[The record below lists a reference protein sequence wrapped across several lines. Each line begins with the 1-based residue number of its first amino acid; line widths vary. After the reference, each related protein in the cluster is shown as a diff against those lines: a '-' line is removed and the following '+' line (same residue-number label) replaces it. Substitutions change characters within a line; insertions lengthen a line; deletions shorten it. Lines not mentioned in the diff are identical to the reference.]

1 MSKWLKDGEVLEA
14 QGSGEA
20 VPVSPRTRG
29 LPAGSPR
36 PGWGHS
42 PLASPREAAA
52 GSQQAQTMGK
62 AKELFLL
69 CDKEGKGFITKRDMQ
84 TLQRELPLSPEQL
97 DTVFESLDRESN
109 GFLTPVEFNTG
120 LGELVGQEDTTEL
133 SRGEAEEDTDQV
145 DWSQEDAAIRF
156 VNTLMEL
163 GADKLFKDQQEL
175 CSMWCELQRDRPEL
189 LSVLES
195 VLIHTVSHL
204 KDSIRERDSL
214 EQALR
219 RRESEHDQVVRSI
232 YEEMENQL
240 REERQKYQAQDS
252 IRQMQRGKQ
261 LEEELKMREQELETT
276 LTKQKELETRI
287 RQLSSEQVNV
297 KEQNQR
303 LRSINI
309 QLQEQVES
317 SREQLQAALGQLSL
331 LQLNAAQ
338 EQVTTQRNV
347 MKVSRNIQKEK
358 DSLFRQL
365 ELLRDMNKRLR
376 DEKDAQHSQK
386 RSRLVD
392 PQRVFK
398 VVFLG
403 NSGVG
408 KSSFIQHYCTGCFC
422 SKMSATVGI
431 DFQMKTLTLDS
442 TSITLQ
448 LWDTAGQ
455 ERFRSITEQYYRKA
469 DSVLAMYDV
478 THSPSFTAVRGWM
491 DSVKEKMCEGAVL
504 MLLGNKLD
512 LVDAH
517 GREVAT
523 GEGQRLAEIDDIKCC
538 FVVYAAAPSFVL
550 RMQCQERMQHGGAD
564 DSPGKVAGGAVLAV
578 GVWTLVEK
586 SDYISLLNSS
596 FYSASAYILIAAG
609 VIVIV
614 TGIIGCCAT
623 LKEMK
628 SLLVVY
634 LILLL
639 FIFLLEIIAG
649 VLAYINYQELDEELR
664 QNLKVTMQ
672 QKYQQP
678 GEESVTQAV
687 DKLQQEFKCCGSNNF
702 SDWTESVWIQAADNK
717 RLVPD
722 SCCKTPSDLCG
733 HRDHPSNIY
742 KVEGGCIMKLE
753 DFILSQLY
761 ILGAVGIGIAFL
773 QGKPIEFVGVDE
785 STARWVQDFN
795 VKPYATPAKLE
806 SIDGARYQALLIPDC
821 PGALNDLAHSGS
833 LHRILSHFISHQKPV
848 CAVGQG
854 VSALCCATEGQK
866 WIFKGYSL
874 TGPSVFEL
882 VRRPDFAN
890 LPLIVEDFVKDSGGS
905 FTASEEDAV
914 HVVVDRHLITGQNV
928 QSTSLAVHNLILL
941 CGSK

>member
-1 MSKWLKDGEVLEA
+1 MHTVTAMSKWLKDGEVLEA

-219 RRESEHDQVVRSI
+219 RRESEHDQVIRSI

-386 RSRLVD
+386 RNPNVKKTLEKRGSVIGNYLLQDKPLKRQLSSSDELEQDKDKEVSNTSKRHQPSCRVRCENVEQTQTQSRLVD

-523 GEGQRLAEIDDIKCC
+523 GEGQRLAEQHQALFYECSAKSGCNMEELMTHL
-538 FVVYAAAPSFVL
+538 A
-550 RMQCQERMQHGGAD
+550 RML
-564 DSPGKVAGGAVLAV
+564 VAQNDRQYVDA
-578 GVWTLVEK
+578 
-586 SDYISLLNSS
+586 LLLTED
-596 FYSASAYILIAAG
+596 ASKK
-609 VIVIV
+609 
-614 TGIIGCCAT
+614 GCCT
-623 LKEMK
+623 
-628 SLLVVY
+628 
-634 LILLL
+634 
-639 FIFLLEIIAG
+639 
-649 VLAYINYQELDEELR
+649 
-664 QNLKVTMQ
+664 
-672 QKYQQP
+672 
-678 GEESVTQAV
+678 
-687 DKLQQEFKCCGSNNF
+687 
-702 SDWTESVWIQAADNK
+702 
-717 RLVPD
+717 
-722 SCCKTPSDLCG
+722 
-733 HRDHPSNIY
+733 
-742 KVEGGCIMKLE
+742 
-753 DFILSQLY
+753 
-761 ILGAVGIGIAFL
+761 
-773 QGKPIEFVGVDE
+773 
-785 STARWVQDFN
+785 
-795 VKPYATPAKLE
+795 
-806 SIDGARYQALLIPDC
+806 
-821 PGALNDLAHSGS
+821 
-833 LHRILSHFISHQKPV
+833 
-848 CAVGQG
+848 
-854 VSALCCATEGQK
+854 
-866 WIFKGYSL
+866 
-874 TGPSVFEL
+874 
-882 VRRPDFAN
+882 
-890 LPLIVEDFVKDSGGS
+890 
-905 FTASEEDAV
+905 
-914 HVVVDRHLITGQNV
+914 
-928 QSTSLAVHNLILL
+928 
-941 CGSK
+941 